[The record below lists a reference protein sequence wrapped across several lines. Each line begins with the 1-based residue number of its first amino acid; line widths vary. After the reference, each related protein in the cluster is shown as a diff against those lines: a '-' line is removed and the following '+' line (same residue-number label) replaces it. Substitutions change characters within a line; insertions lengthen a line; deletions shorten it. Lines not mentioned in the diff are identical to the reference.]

1 MIVSTVIKTLTEK
14 SSEVVTLNSNT
25 TINSSVVSVNKT
37 SQRRTS
43 SVNKRGRKRQ
53 DNSHATYGRMEL
65 DSHADT
71 IVLGSNAIIMHH
83 TNRECDVSPY
93 ADSYEPIRN
102 VPIVTGAT
110 AVTSSSTGMTY
121 ILVFNEAIWMGDLLD
136 HSLINPNQL
145 RSYGIEVQD
154 NPFGDVRMHFAS
166 DEDNFT
172 HPMQADGTTIYF
184 DSRTPTNHELDN
196 CPHIVLSSSSEWN
209 PRDVQFPTPT
219 THHVE
224 EGNISGMQTTR
235 STSSIVKIVET
246 VHFDMSTHNF
256 DARPISCVIS
266 DRLIAEVQTQ
276 HNTDAVPDV
285 PIPKTFASSK
295 RHTGITAQ
303 ELSERWLIGL
313 AQAHETIKVT
323 TQNCIRSA
331 VLPLSRRYRA
341 DRIFEKPLLRGDFYT
356 DTMDGR
362 CKSTSGNR
370 YAQVFAN
377 KDFFAMAYPLAVKSA
392 AGDALRQFINEF
404 GRPERLTFDGSQ
416 EQCGRKT
423 EFMKNVRK
431 YSIDFHITEPY
442 RPNHNFAEGV
452 IREVRKKWF
461 RIMVRK
467 NVPQRLWD
475 YGLQWVCDIQN
486 RTSNS
491 SRGLDGRCPL
501 ERITGETV
509 DISEYLDFGFY
520 DWVWYRENAG
530 LGETKV
536 GRWLGV
542 SHRVGTLMSFWVL
555 TSSGKVLS
563 RTTVQRMTQL
573 ETQLEEN
580 KTRMKDFSEHLTERI
595 GGNDIVAEDENGNV
609 TLEIDDWDD
618 PAFDSEFVEEFGRTI
633 NDPMIKEAD
642 QDFTPDSFDDTYLN
656 MELALPREG
665 GEIQFGRVVKRLRDK
680 DGLPIG
686 TANDNP
692 ILDSRLYEVEF
703 QDGYKTSLAA
713 NAIAENLFAQ
723 IDDEGNRHVLFQEI
737 IDHRVNGKQV
747 LQQDAFITTRTGTK
761 RRRETTIGW
770 ELLVQWKDQ
779 NTTWVTLKDMKEA
792 YPVQSAE
799 YAVQARIAEEP
810 AFAWWAPHTLK
821 KRNRIIARVKS
832 KYWLRTHK
840 FGIRIPKSVKE
851 AREIDAENGNSYWW
865 DAILKEMK
873 NVRPAFEVWE
883 GSEDS
888 IPPGYQ
894 QIKCHLIF
902 DVKMGENF
910 RRKARF
916 VAGGHTTEVPES
928 LITYS
933 SVVSRDSVRIAL
945 TIAGLN
951 GLKVMSCDIQNAY
964 LTADC
969 REKIWTVA
977 GPEFGSEAGTIFLVR
992 KALYGLKS
1000 AGAAFRSLL
1009 ADTLSDTGYKPTKA
1023 DPDVWIRPAVKSDGF
1038 EYYEMVL
1045 CYVDDILAISD
1056 NPKSTL
1062 MALTSTFKLKDD
1074 KIEPPDI
1081 YLGAQLGTM
1090 QVDDIECWTMSAE
1103 KYVISAVKNVEEA
1116 LAKKGLR
1123 LPTKCYTPLSTDYR
1137 PELEV
1142 SPELKSDGI
1151 QLYQE
1156 LIGVLRWAVELGR
1169 VDILLEASLMS
1180 THMAMPREGHLQQ
1193 LYRMFGYLKLYPKRK
1208 LAFDFQHPII
1218 SERMFKTYD
1227 WYDFYRDATE
1237 AIPNDMPI
1245 PRGNPMSTH
1254 CFVDASHGSD
1264 RATRRSQTGILL
1276 FCNKAPVIW
1285 HSKRQ
1290 NTVEASTFGSE
1301 FQAMKNAVELTESLR
1316 YKLRMFGVP
1325 IDNATNIFCDNEA
1338 VYKNTTKPESTLKKK
1353 HHSIAYHRCREAV
1366 AAGTVRIAKEGT
1378 STNLSDLFTK
1388 LLPQARREELLD
1400 RFTY

>member
-1 MIVSTVIKTLTEK
+1 
-14 SSEVVTLNSNT
+14 
-25 TINSSVVSVNKT
+25 
-37 SQRRTS
+37 
-43 SVNKRGRKRQ
+43 
-53 DNSHATYGRMEL
+53 
-65 DSHADT
+65 
-71 IVLGSNAIIMHH
+71 
-83 TNRECDVSPY
+83 
-93 ADSYEPIRN
+93 
-102 VPIVTGAT
+102 
-110 AVTSSSTGMTY
+110 
-121 ILVFNEAIWMGDLLD
+121 
-136 HSLINPNQL
+136 
-145 RSYGIEVQD
+145 
-154 NPFGDVRMHFAS
+154 
-166 DEDNFT
+166 
-172 HPMQADGTTIYF
+172 
-184 DSRTPTNHELDN
+184 
-196 CPHIVLSSSSEWN
+196 
-209 PRDVQFPTPT
+209 
-219 THHVE
+219 
-224 EGNISGMQTTR
+224 
-235 STSSIVKIVET
+235 
-246 VHFDMSTHNF
+246 
-256 DARPISCVIS
+256 
-266 DRLIAEVQTQ
+266 
-276 HNTDAVPDV
+276 
-285 PIPKTFASSK
+285 
-295 RHTGITAQ
+295 
-303 ELSERWLIGL
+303 
-313 AQAHETIKVT
+313 
-323 TQNCIRSA
+323 
-331 VLPLSRRYRA
+331 
-341 DRIFEKPLLRGDFYT
+341 
-356 DTMDGR
+356 
-362 CKSTSGNR
+362 
-370 YAQVFAN
+370 
-377 KDFFAMAYPLAVKSA
+377 
-392 AGDALRQFINEF
+392 
-404 GRPERLTFDGSQ
+404 
-416 EQCGRKT
+416 
-423 EFMKNVRK
+423 
-431 YSIDFHITEPY
+431 
-442 RPNHNFAEGV
+442 
-452 IREVRKKWF
+452 
-461 RIMVRK
+461 
-467 NVPQRLWD
+467 
-475 YGLQWVCDIQN
+475 
-486 RTSNS
+486 
-491 SRGLDGRCPL
+491 
-501 ERITGETV
+501 
-509 DISEYLDFGFY
+509 
-520 DWVWYRENAG
+520 
-530 LGETKV
+530 
-536 GRWLGV
+536 
-542 SHRVGTLMSFWVL
+542 
-555 TSSGKVLS
+555 
-563 RTTVQRMTQL
+563 
-573 ETQLEEN
+573 
-580 KTRMKDFSEHLTERI
+580 MKDFSEHLTERI

-779 NTTWVTLKDMKEA
+779 STTWVTLKDMKEA

>member
-1 MIVSTVIKTLTEK
+1 
-14 SSEVVTLNSNT
+14 
-25 TINSSVVSVNKT
+25 
-37 SQRRTS
+37 
-43 SVNKRGRKRQ
+43 
-53 DNSHATYGRMEL
+53 
-65 DSHADT
+65 
-71 IVLGSNAIIMHH
+71 
-83 TNRECDVSPY
+83 
-93 ADSYEPIRN
+93 
-102 VPIVTGAT
+102 
-110 AVTSSSTGMTY
+110 
-121 ILVFNEAIWMGDLLD
+121 
-136 HSLINPNQL
+136 
-145 RSYGIEVQD
+145 
-154 NPFGDVRMHFAS
+154 
-166 DEDNFT
+166 
-172 HPMQADGTTIYF
+172 
-184 DSRTPTNHELDN
+184 
-196 CPHIVLSSSSEWN
+196 
-209 PRDVQFPTPT
+209 
-219 THHVE
+219 
-224 EGNISGMQTTR
+224 
-235 STSSIVKIVET
+235 
-246 VHFDMSTHNF
+246 
-256 DARPISCVIS
+256 
-266 DRLIAEVQTQ
+266 
-276 HNTDAVPDV
+276 
-285 PIPKTFASSK
+285 
-295 RHTGITAQ
+295 
-303 ELSERWLIGL
+303 
-313 AQAHETIKVT
+313 
-323 TQNCIRSA
+323 
-331 VLPLSRRYRA
+331 
-341 DRIFEKPLLRGDFYT
+341 
-356 DTMDGR
+356 
-362 CKSTSGNR
+362 
-370 YAQVFAN
+370 
-377 KDFFAMAYPLAVKSA
+377 
-392 AGDALRQFINEF
+392 
-404 GRPERLTFDGSQ
+404 
-416 EQCGRKT
+416 
-423 EFMKNVRK
+423 MKNVRK

-475 YGLQWVCDIQN
+475 YGLQWVCNIQN

-542 SHRVGTLMSFWVL
+542 SHRIGTLMSFWVL

-580 KTRMKDFSEHLTERI
+580 KTRMKDFSEHLTVRI
-595 GGNDIVAEDENGNV
+595 GGNDIVAEDENGNII
-609 TLEIDDWDD
+609 LEIDDWDD

-633 NDPMIKEAD
+633 NDPTIKEAD

-665 GEIQFGRVVKRLRDK
+665 GEVQFGRVVKRLRDR